1 MLIHAVKAVPPGES
15 YPMCRCEKGKR
26 MTTEMDAL
34 IADVAAARQPFEF
47 LRWHM
52 DHHRQQ
58 IAAIM
63 ARQERQAG

>member
-1 MLIHAVKAVPPGES
+1 
-15 YPMCRCEKGKR
+15 MCRCEKGER

-63 ARQERQAG
+63 ARQERQAR